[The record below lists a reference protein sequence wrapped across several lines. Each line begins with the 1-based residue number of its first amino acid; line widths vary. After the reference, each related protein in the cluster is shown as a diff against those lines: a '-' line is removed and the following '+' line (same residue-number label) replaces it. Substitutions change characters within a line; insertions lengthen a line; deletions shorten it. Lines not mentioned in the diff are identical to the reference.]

1 MCFYFQCPAE
11 KKMKMRCF
19 GACFVFICIV
29 IGVFVLAMVEG
40 WMYTKTNTG
49 FDGGDEPMFTF
60 KSTPGLNLTEADAW
74 RTLTIDAN
82 RNSLDAFSTQSP
94 TSTESR
100 GQFQLERYETSRWK
114 AGRPFAELTS
124 ILSSIHCKNKADLH
138 IWNTLCVWGHI

>member
-60 KSTPGLNLTEADAW
+60 KSTPGLNLTEADA
-74 RTLTIDAN
+74 
-82 RNSLDAFSTQSP
+82 
-94 TSTESR
+94 
-100 GQFQLERYETSRWK
+100 
-114 AGRPFAELTS
+114 
-124 ILSSIHCKNKADLH
+124 
-138 IWNTLCVWGHI
+138 